1 MSISKSYIDEILKRA
16 EAAKEKPSQIGP
28 DIDLNAYKGY
38 IERGRLESLE
48 LLPKHAKEA
57 ALMSGIEL
65 KEDNRSGSYL
75 QMDNSVVYQRLSKA
89 YEGKVEMMDT
99 EEAVKL
105 YDGME
110 AYYWNLIKPASTVS
124 FLSDVCWLDTEM
136 LS

>member
-1 MSISKSYIDEILKRA
+1 MSISKSYLDEILKRA

-65 KEDNRSGSYL
+65 RWIIVLVSYL
-75 QMDNSVVYQRLSKA
+75 QMDHSVIYQRLSKA
-89 YEGKVEMMDT
+89 YEGKVERWT
-99 EEAVKL
+99 EEA
-105 YDGME
+105 
-110 AYYWNLIKPASTVS
+110 
-124 FLSDVCWLDTEM
+124 C
-136 LS
+136 